1 MIKFTKEDYLC
12 LHNAID
18 IQVKMVPMSEL
29 NVKRRRELLTK
40 LEFVID
46 NYCEHEWNRKP
57 NGLMTCSIC
66 ELVYKE

>member
-18 IQVKMVPMSEL
+18 IQVKTVPMSEL

-46 NYCEHEWNRKP
+46 NYCEHPEIYSA
-57 NGLMTCSIC
+57 SIPKC
-66 ELVYKE
+66 MKWGTFI